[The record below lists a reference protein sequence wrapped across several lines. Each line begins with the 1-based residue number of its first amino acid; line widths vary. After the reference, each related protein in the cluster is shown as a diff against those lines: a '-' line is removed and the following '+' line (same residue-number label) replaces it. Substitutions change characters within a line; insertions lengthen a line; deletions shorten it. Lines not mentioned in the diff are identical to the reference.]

1 MDSSKKAVILERI
14 QNAIN
19 NSLAKLVAL
28 LWRFER
34 KAIRKHFRGASST
47 SRSERGET
55 SCRAF
60 EEEID
65 RVIYI

>member
-1 MDSSKKAVILERI
+1 MP
-14 QNAIN
+14 IN
-19 NSLAKLVAL
+19 NFLAKLVAL
-28 LWRFER
+28 LWRFKH
-34 KAIRKHFRGASST
+34 KAIRKRFRGASST
-47 SRSERGET
+47 GRSERGET